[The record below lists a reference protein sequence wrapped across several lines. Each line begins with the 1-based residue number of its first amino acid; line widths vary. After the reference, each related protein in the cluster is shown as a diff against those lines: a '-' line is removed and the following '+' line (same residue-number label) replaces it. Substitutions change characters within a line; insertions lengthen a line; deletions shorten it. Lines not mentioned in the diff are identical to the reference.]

1 MSKLA
6 FSIAKSRTKFL
17 LLLLALEIV
26 VLSCISPYFLS
37 LSNLLQITQFGAG
50 LTLLSLG
57 EALVMVGGKDGIDI
71 SIGSTMSLSG
81 VIFGLAV
88 MGGASI
94 PVAIVISLAA
104 GAALGA
110 VNGVL
115 IAMAGVPALIATLG
129 TQYVYSS
136 LALYL
141 TGGIPISGFPESFEW
156 LSLKSTFGIPNQI
169 LFVVIPVTILV
180 FILIYKMKFGR
191 RAYLMGT
198 NPEAAKFT
206 GIREVRIRM
215 GIYILAGVLA
225 AISAVINNSWLMTAR
240 ADAGTGMEMQAIT
253 VAVLGGI
260 SVAGGSGHLGGVLIG
275 VIGAALGAVNG
286 VLIAMAG
293 VPALIATLGTQ
304 YVYSSLA
311 LYLTGGIPISG
322 FPESFEWLSLKST
335 FGIPNQILFVVI
347 PVTILVFILIYKM
360 KFGRRAYLMGTN
372 PEAAKFTG
380 IREVRIRMGIYILAG
395 VLAAISAVINN
406 SWLMTA
412 RADAGTGM
420 EMQAITVAVLGGI
433 SVAGGSG
440 HLGGVLI
447 GVIIIT
453 MMNSGLQI
461 ANINSVWQLA
471 VLGLI
476 LILAIILNHM
486 MNKFVI
492 RVEKNRE

>member
-6 FSIAKSRTKFL
+6 FSIAKSSTKFL

-37 LSNLLQITQFGAG
+37 LGNLLQITQFGAG

-275 VIGAALGAVNG
+275 VI
-286 VLIAMAG
+286 
-293 VPALIATLGTQ
+293 
-304 YVYSSLA
+304 
-311 LYLTGGIPISG
+311 
-322 FPESFEWLSLKST
+322 
-335 FGIPNQILFVVI
+335 
-347 PVTILVFILIYKM
+347 
-360 KFGRRAYLMGTN
+360 
-372 PEAAKFTG
+372 
-380 IREVRIRMGIYILAG
+380 
-395 VLAAISAVINN
+395 
-406 SWLMTA
+406 
-412 RADAGTGM
+412 
-420 EMQAITVAVLGGI
+420 
-433 SVAGGSG
+433 
-440 HLGGVLI
+440 
-447 GVIIIT
+447 IIT